1 MNGFDPGGMG
11 FDFLEVLTLDQHTA
25 HPILLAPFID
35 TLQGRQL
42 GFAGGN
48 NDFATNLILNPFRG
62 TKRLHGLLASTAVD
76 GLERAR
82 LIVNAGM
89 QHARIM
95 PRLVLCQ
102 LRFLFEYH
110 DATFGKPLC
119 QVVSGREPDNPA
131 TDDGHVCLLHA
142 LSPQH
147 PSRVPPPRLIE
158 PRVTYT
164 ALAHPGTPTSAQ
176 VH

>member
-62 TKRLHGLLASTAVD
+62 TKRLHGLLASATVD
-76 GLERAR
+76 GLYRAS

-89 QHARIM
+89 QPALLM

-102 LRFLFEYH
+102 LRFLFEYS
-110 DATFGKPLC
+110 DATLGKPLC

-131 TDDGHVCLLHA
+131 TDDGHVCLLHGR
-142 LSPQH
+142 SPQH
-147 PSRVPPPRLIE
+147 PSRIPPPHLIE

-164 ALAHPGTPTSAQ
+164 APPP
-176 VH
+176 

>member
-1 MNGFDPGGMG
+1 MNGFDAGGMG
-11 FDFLEVLTLDQHTA
+11 FDFLEVLALDHSA
-25 HPILLAPFID
+25 AYPILLATLID

-62 TKRLHGLLASTAVD
+62 TKRLHGLLASAAVD

-102 LRFLFEYH
+102 LRFLFEYY
-110 DATFGKPLC
+110 DATLGKPLC
-119 QVVSGREPDNPA
+119 QVVSGREPDNPTA
-131 TDDGHVCLLHA
+131 DDGHVYLLHG
-142 LSPQH
+142 LSPQP
-147 PSRVPPPRLIE
+147 PSRVPPPR
-158 PRVTYT
+158 R
-164 ALAHPGTPTSAQ
+164 A
-176 VH
+176 